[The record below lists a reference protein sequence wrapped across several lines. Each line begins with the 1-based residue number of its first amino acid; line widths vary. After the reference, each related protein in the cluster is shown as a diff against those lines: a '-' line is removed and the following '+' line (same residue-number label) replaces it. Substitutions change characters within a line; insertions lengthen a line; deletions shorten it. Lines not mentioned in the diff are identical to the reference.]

1 MTEQYPTL
9 SSDAP
14 IVPIEQPETVSISDD
29 GGRSSLRFELRR
41 LGELIAR
48 ALRAATGTTE
58 AEELKSELREG
69 MEALRREV
77 DSTLESSKDATGKM
91 RESGGPAADKVRVEV
106 ADALRALN
114 RALDKMAAGVEP
126 TNKPG
131 SGAGPDTGA

>member
-1 MTEQYPTL
+1 MTEQYPSL

-14 IVPIEQPETVSISDD
+14 LAQVDQPETVTIPDE

-48 ALRAATGTTE
+48 ALRAATGTNE
-58 AEELKSELREG
+58 AEELKVELREG
-69 MEALRREV
+69 IEALRREV
-77 DSTLESSKDATGKM
+77 DSTLESGKDATGKM

-126 TNKPG
+126 TKPG
-131 SGAGPDTGA
+131 SGSGTDTNA